1 MECVS
6 YFLLIWSKK
15 IKRRIG
21 NFYPNIT
28 LKNLFKTKKNRRNTS
43 IKILHSHKQ
52 ILYDIHLFSH
62 TVEKKIV
69 KWKMFTRTSP
79 FKVDISKKSRYK
91 LRHFFFDR
99 HEQISDEY
107 QLSNSKFHQTSW
119 A

>member
-15 IKRRIG
+15 TKRHIG
-21 NFYPNIT
+21 YFYPNIT
-28 LKNLFKTKKNRRNTS
+28 LKNLFETKKNRRNAS
-43 IKILHSHKQ
+43 VKILHSHKQ
-52 ILYDIHLFSH
+52 ILYDIHFFSH

-79 FKVDISKKSRYK
+79 FKVDILKKSRCK
-91 LRHFFFDR
+91 LCQFCFDR
-99 HEQISDEY
+99 NEQILDEY
-107 QLSNSKFHQTSW
+107 QLSNSKFHLTSR